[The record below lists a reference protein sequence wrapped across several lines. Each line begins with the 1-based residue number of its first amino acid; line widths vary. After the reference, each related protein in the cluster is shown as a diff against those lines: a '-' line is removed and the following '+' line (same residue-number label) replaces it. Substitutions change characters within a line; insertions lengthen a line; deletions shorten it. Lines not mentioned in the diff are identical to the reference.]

1 MAKPQNRKAIRF
13 RFRIFAHDCV
23 MANNKNLVSRIYRE
37 YCNELRKF
45 LFSRLRCSEDAADVV
60 QDAFVRVLM
69 LGDDYEIQ
77 HPRGLLYRTA
87 LNLTVDRLRSRSARP
102 DCTADFALAE
112 DLAAEEPDP
121 ESVLDMQQRLQILQE
136 AIAEL
141 PPKCRTVFMMHK
153 FENLSYNEIS
163 ASLGISRNMVEKHI
177 IKALAYCRKRLDELD

>member
-1 MAKPQNRKAIRF
+1 
-13 RFRIFAHDCV
+13 
-23 MANNKNLVSRIYRE
+23 MANNKNFVSRMYRE
-37 YCNELRKF
+37 YCNELRRF

-87 LNLTVDRLRSRSARP
+87 LNLTVDRLRSRSAQP

-112 DLAAEEPDP
+112 DLAAEDPDP

-153 FENLSYNEIS
+153 FENLSYTEIS